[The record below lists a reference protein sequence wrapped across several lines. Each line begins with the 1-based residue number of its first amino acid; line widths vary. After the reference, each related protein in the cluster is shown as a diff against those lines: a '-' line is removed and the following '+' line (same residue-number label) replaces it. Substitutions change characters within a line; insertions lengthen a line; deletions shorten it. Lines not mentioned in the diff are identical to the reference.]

1 MKKLSQF
8 YNRVFLVFKN
18 LKRVKTPDVN
28 EKVLAPH
35 GLPEIASVGKFREEY
50 KMGRDMLR

>member
-35 GLPEIASVGKFREEY
+35 GLPEIASAGKFREEY